1 MKIIFMGTPDFAVP
15 TLEKIHQSNHELLAV
30 ITQPDK
36 PKGRGRTLQ
45 LSPVKT
51 FALGAGIRVLQPEK
65 ASAPENIEEISSM
78 EPDLIVVAAY
88 GQILREKFLSI
99 PKHFCMNLH
108 SSILPKY
115 RGAAPINWAIIN
127 GDSETGVTTMK
138 MDKGLDTGD
147 ILLIAKTIIKET
159 DDAQTLHDTLSNIG
173 ASLTLET
180 IDKLEQNSLTFIPQ
194 DDLQSSYAHKLKKTD
209 GLIDWEHDAQT
220 IRNRIRGLEPW
231 PGAYTFYNGSR
242 LRICKAEIGE
252 GIMEDQPGQVVRLS
266 DHGIEMGTKGQRLII
281 TELQP
286 EGKKRMLSK
295 SFLMGNKV
303 EVGDHFDNAIS
314 RESKLKS

>member
-15 TLEKIHQSNHELLAV
+15 TLEKLHQSSHELLAV

-45 LSPVKT
+45 PSPVKS
-51 FALGAGIRVLQPEK
+51 FAIQAGIQVLQPVK
-65 ASAPENIEEISSM
+65 ASAPETVEEISAM
-78 EPDLIVVAAY
+78 APDLIVVAAY
-88 GQILREKFLSI
+88 GQILRENFLSI

-127 GDSETGVTTMK
+127 GDAETGVTTMK

-147 ILLIAKTIIKET
+147 ILLIAKTVIKDT
-159 DDAQTLHDTLSNIG
+159 DDAQSLHDTLANIG
-173 ASLTLET
+173 ASLALET
-180 IDKLEQNSLTFIPQ
+180 INQLEQNSLTFIPQ

-209 GLIDWEHDAQT
+209 GLIDWEQDAKT

-242 LRICKAEIGE
+242 MRICKAEITE
-252 GIMEDQPGQVVRLS
+252 GISNDQPGHIVRLS
-266 DHGIEMGTKGQRLII
+266 DHGIETGTARGRLII

-286 EGKKRMLSK
+286 EGKKRMPAK
-295 SFLMGNKV
+295 NFLMGHKV
-303 EVGDHFDNAIS
+303 AVGDHFDSAV
-314 RESKLKS
+314 SK

>member
-15 TLEKIHQSNHELLAV
+15 TLEKIHQSEHELLAV

-45 LSPVKT
+45 PSPVKS
-51 FALGAGIRVLQPEK
+51 FAIKAGIQVLQPEK
-65 ASAPENIEEISSM
+65 ASAPETVEEIRAMS
-78 EPDLIVVAAY
+78 PDLIVVAAY
-88 GQILREKFLSI
+88 GQILRENFLSI

-127 GDSETGVTTMK
+127 GDVETGVTTMK

-147 ILLIAKTIIKET
+147 ILLIAKTTINES
-159 DDAQTLHDTLSNIG
+159 DDAQTLHDTLANIG

-180 IDKLEQNSLTFIPQ
+180 ISQLEQNSLTFIPQ
-194 DDLQSSYAHKLKKTD
+194 DDLQSSYAPKLKKTD
-209 GLIDWEHDAQT
+209 GLIDWEQDAKT

-242 LRICKAEIGE
+242 LRICRAEFSDA
-252 GIMEDQPGQVVRLS
+252 MNEDQPGHVVRLS
-266 DHGIEMGTKGQRLII
+266 DHGIEMGTKNRRLII
-281 TELQP
+281 TDLQP
-286 EGKKRMLSK
+286 EGKKRMSAK
-295 SFLMGNKV
+295 NFLMGH
-303 EVGDHFDNAIS
+303 EVKLGDRFDS
-314 RESKLKS
+314 SLS

>member
-15 TLEKIHQSNHELLAV
+15 TLEKIHQSPHELLAV

-45 LSPVKT
+45 PSPVKS
-51 FALGAGIRVLQPEK
+51 FAIKAGIKVLQPAK
-65 ASAPENIEEISSM
+65 ASAPETVAEISAM
-78 EPDLIVVAAY
+78 APDLIIVAAY
-88 GQILREKFLSI
+88 GQILRENFLSI

-147 ILLIAKTIIKET
+147 ILLIDKTDIKET
-159 DDAQTLHDTLSNIG
+159 DDAQTLHDTLANIG

-180 IDKLEQNSLTFIPQ
+180 INQLEKNSLTFIPQ
-194 DDLQSSYAHKLKKTD
+194 DDLQSTYAHKLKKTD
-209 GLIDWEHDAQT
+209 GLIDWHQDAKT

-242 LRICKAEIGE
+242 MRICKAEIADS
-252 GIMEDQPGQVVRLS
+252 MAEDQPGHIVRLS
-266 DHGIEMGTKGQRLII
+266 DHGIEMGTASERLII
-281 TELQP
+281 TDLQP
-286 EGKKRMLSK
+286 EGKKRMSAK
-295 SFLMGNKV
+295 NFLMGHNLT
-303 EVGDHFDNAIS
+303 VGERFENSIT
-314 RESKLKS
+314 